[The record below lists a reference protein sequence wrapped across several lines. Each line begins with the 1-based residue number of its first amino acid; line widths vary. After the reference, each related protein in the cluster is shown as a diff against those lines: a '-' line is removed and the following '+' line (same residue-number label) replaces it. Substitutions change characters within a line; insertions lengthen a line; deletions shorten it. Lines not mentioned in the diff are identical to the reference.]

1 MAHGLR
7 RTSLADIAHAA
18 GVSEA
23 TLYRRFSSR
32 EELLGRLV
40 AREAEEFIAL
50 VARETGSIPDP
61 GERLVAAFL
70 LFVRR
75 LRSHD
80 LVQRLLE
87 TDPERMLPLLTTDG
101 NAALRLGRGYI
112 LAQAQEALAAGVE
125 MTADPEHIAE
135 VLVRLAHS
143 LVLTPQT
150 SLPVQDEARLAG
162 FARATLV
169 PLVFTAPQANP
180 PGRRRG

>member
-1 MAHGLR
+1 MVCGGPR
-7 RTSLADIAHAA
+7 SPTSRIAA

-50 VARETGSIPDP
+50 VARETGSIRDP

-101 NAALRLGRGYI
+101 NAALTLGRDYI
-112 LAQAQEALAAGVE
+112 LAQARGG
-125 MTADPEHIAE
+125 P
-135 VLVRLAHS
+135 
-143 LVLTPQT
+143 
-150 SLPVQDEARLAG
+150 
-162 FARATLV
+162 
-169 PLVFTAPQANP
+169 
-180 PGRRRG
+180 RRRGRDDG